1 MDPTVL
7 RAGVDDQSGGSAVA
21 RSARTARDGN
31 AQLLADRPGEPVVDL
46 AMTWHGGAARAVGRA
61 PLAVVGAFVD
71 QLAAVLAQVFLK
83 VAALHAAIVSCSG
96 SLVSPGPSEVGSG
109 LSMRRSASMTFARA
123 SSRVCPWLIAPG
135 TSGML
140 AMIQPSSPGS

>member
-7 RAGVDDQSGGSAVA
+7 LAGVDDQSGGSAVA
-21 RSARTARDGN
+21 LS
-31 AQLLADRPGEPVVDL
+31 ADRAGRECPAAADRAGEPVVDL
-46 AMTWHGGAARAVGRA
+46 AMTWHGGAAWAVGRA

-123 SSRVCPWLIAPG
+123 SSRLCPWLIAPG